1 MKNSCL
7 ALIIFILIC
16 SSLRAENL
24 LIESKNITID
34 KKNEISIFQDD
45 VLVITAEKNEIKSD
59 YAEYNRKKGFI
70 KFKNNIVAKDNSNNI
85 IIFGGKRI
93 FYQGIYTFQLHAY
106 LIMDCISQSEVELFK
121 NARI

>member
-1 MKNSCL
+1 MRNSCL
-7 ALIIFILIC
+7 IFIIFILIS
-16 SSLRAENL
+16 SSLKAENL

-34 KKNEISIFQDD
+34 KKNEISIFKDD

-85 IIFGGKRI
+85 IKTNSAEYNEIEKIFISNGQTI
-93 FYQGIYTFQLHAY
+93 ITTSENYEIIAED
-106 LIMDCISQSEVELFK
+106 IMV
-121 NARI
+121 